1 MTRCLPGLFLAIAL
15 LPAAA
20 TDIARG
26 EQIVHERCFVCHG
39 FDGES
44 STPKF
49 PRLAGQHAAYV
60 ERQLADYKSGRRK
73 SEAMAPMVKD
83 LVPADFAALGRY
95 FESRPPVSHPVA
107 DPVLAASGKALYA
120 QGNPAGGVPPCAAC
134 HGVDGAGTPA
144 LPRLAGQHAQYIEGQ
159 LKAFGRR
166 ERTNDNEVMHAVA
179 SRLSEQEMRAV
190 AAYVSGLR

>member
-1 MTRCLPGLFLAIAL
+1 MTRCLLGLLVATAV

-20 TDIARG
+20 TDVARG

-44 STPKF
+44 STPAF

-60 ERQLADYKSGRRK
+60 ERQLTDYKSGRRK
-73 SEAMAPMVKD
+73 SDTMAPMVKD
-83 LVPADFAALGRY
+83 LVPADFAALGLY

-107 DPVLAASGKALYA
+107 DPALASSGKALYA
-120 QGNPAGGVPPCAAC
+120 QGNAVSGVPPCAAC
-134 HGVDGAGTPA
+134 HGADGAGTAA
-144 LPRLAGQHAQYIEGQ
+144 LPRLAGQHAQYIERQ
-159 LKAFGRR
+159 LKAFGQR
-166 ERTNDNEVMHAVA
+166 ERTNDNAVMHAVA
-179 SRLSEQEMRAV
+179 SRLSEQEMKAV